1 MFRGLSL
8 SKVALKSKFPAK
20 LGGAFPDCNKA
31 FVIDSDAQIFMYL
44 IHCIHVTLLY
54 WISIC
59 WVRLMKSSAFEPP

>member
-1 MFRGLSL
+1 MLILVTLLAKYVIIIRYEMFRGLSL

-54 WISIC
+54 
-59 WVRLMKSSAFEPP
+59 